1 MTAFIYLSIICS
13 VFVTVALL
21 LKRLAFKNKLK
32 KIKPKILKIILGTL
46 LAISVFIII
55 GLIFLVF
62 IKQPENHTIIGLIL
76 VVNII
81 LLFSIILKTKKHVKL
96 PQKTSR
102 SCLSLFKRSQMLT
115 FVKGI
120 NCTYY
125 TCRGVLKK
133 ILTTEITQNRK
144 NSVEY
149 KKEIMS

>member
-21 LKRLAFKNKLK
+21 LKRLTFKNKLK

-62 IKQPENHTIIGLIL
+62 IKQPENHTTIGLIL

-81 LLFSIILKTKKHVKL
+81 LLFSIILKITDFLDSYREKCEESYCIDIA
-96 PQKTSR
+96 TNNYI
-102 SCLSLFKRSQMLT
+102 LF
-115 FVKGI
+115 V
-120 NCTYY
+120 
-125 TCRGVLKK
+125 
-133 ILTTEITQNRK
+133 ILFAIIL
-144 NSVEY
+144 VAAL
-149 KKEIMS
+149 

>member
-81 LLFSIILKTKKHVKL
+81 LLFSIILKITDFLDSYREKCEESYCIDIA
-96 PQKTSR
+96 TNNYI
-102 SCLSLFKRSQMLT
+102 LF
-115 FVKGI
+115 V
-120 NCTYY
+120 
-125 TCRGVLKK
+125 
-133 ILTTEITQNRK
+133 ILFAIIL
-144 NSVEY
+144 VAAL
-149 KKEIMS
+149 